1 MPNAPRP
8 PVSLSLHRVIVFV
21 ADVQKCAQFYVDVFG
36 FTMLPSDQPATEW
49 IELETG
55 GCRLAFHK
63 ARGPKGPINKPT
75 GSPTSPHKIVFYA
88 QDVEA
93 ARAAVVARGA
103 TMGKALMCG
112 ALVLCDGRYP
122 EGHAFQISNRR

>member
-1 MPNAPRP
+1 MSNAPRP
-8 PVSLSLHRVIVFV
+8 VSLPLHRVIIFV
-21 ADVQKCAQFYVDVFG
+21 ADVPKCARFYADVFG
-36 FTMLPSDQPATEW
+36 FTMLPSDQPPQEW

-75 GSPTSPHKIVFYA
+75 GSATSPHKIVFYA
-88 QDVEA
+88 EDVDA
-93 ARAAVVARGA
+93 ARAALVARGA
-103 TMGKALMCG
+103 TMGKALKCG
-112 ALVLCDGRYP
+112 ALVLCDGRDP

>member
-1 MPNAPRP
+1 MPIP
-8 PVSLSLHRVIVFV
+8 LHRIIVFV
-21 ADVQKCAQFYVDVFG
+21 ADVEKCAQFSADVFG
-36 FTMLPSDQPATEW
+36 FTILPSDQPPGEW

-63 ARGPKGPINKPT
+63 ARGPKGPITKPT

-88 QDVEA
+88 ADVEA

-103 TMGKALMCG
+103 TMAKVLKCG
-112 ALVLCDGRYP
+112 TLVLCDGRDP

>member
-1 MPNAPRP
+1 MPVP
-8 PVSLSLHRVIVFV
+8 LHRVIVFV
-21 ADVQKCAQFYVDVFG
+21 ADVQKCAQFYCDVFG
-36 FTMLPSDQPATEW
+36 FKALSSDQPAAEW

-75 GSPTSPHKIVFYA
+75 GSATNPHKIVFFA
-88 QDVEA
+88 DDVDA

-103 TMGKALMCG
+103 TMGKVLKCG
-112 ALVLCDGRYP
+112 KLVLCDGRDP
-122 EGHAFQISNRR
+122 EGHAFQISNRP